1 MTIHKLTAKN
11 QTAGHVIHHAAT
23 RTPAKWIMSRTRIPM
38 PTLTGMTLVAGALFA
53 AAAPPAAAAVITE
66 SFTAAIITLPVPFTQ
81 TVLLNTFDL
90 ALGTLTGV
98 TLSLT
103 NNTIATIDVFNLNP
117 GARPFNHATASIPV
131 SLTGPD
137 GTVVNVAAAAL
148 LPTGLAL
155 PGLNIFPG
163 FPAANTGSQAVPAAN
178 FAAYETLSGA
188 AKAFTA
194 ASTDGTYG
202 GTSSSLVFFGGA
214 AVSGGIATVTYTYT
228 PTAVPV
234 IIPHGDVAE
243 PRAVALFGL
252 GLLGIAAIRRRF

>member
-1 MTIHKLTAKN
+1 MTKQKLTAKN
-11 QTAGHVIHHAAT
+11 NMFGHATPRAAT
-23 RTPAKWIMSRTRIPM
+23 RTPAKWPM
-38 PTLTGMTLVAGALFA
+38 PWQRMPMRAWTCTALVAGTLLA
-53 AAAPPAAAAVITE
+53 AAAPPAAAAEITE

-81 TVLLNTFDL
+81 TVLLNTFNL

-103 NNTIATIDVFNLNP
+103 NNTIATIDVFNLNISP
-117 GARPFNHATASIPV
+117 RPFNHATASIPV

-137 GTVVNVAAAAL
+137 GTIVNVSAAAL
-148 LPTGLAL
+148 LPIGLAL

-163 FPAANTGSQAVPAAN
+163 FPAANTGSQAVPIAN

-202 GTSSSLVFFGGA
+202 GTSSSLVFFGGS
-214 AVSGGIATVTYTYT
+214 AVSGGSATVTYTYT
-228 PTAVPV
+228 PTIVPV
-234 IIPHGDVAE
+234 IIPDGDVAE
-243 PRAVALFGL
+243 PRAVAMFGL